1 MTDFDMQAFAQEVHA
16 NAVAKGFWPEGGRP
30 WGETISLIHSEL
42 SEALEEHRAR
52 RPRLWHAKEWRD
64 RYGFEGKG
72 CHEGLPTDGGKPEGW
87 AVELADAAIRIIDT
101 LAYEGLD
108 CRPDDDQIYI
118 DGLPERIAH
127 AHCRIS
133 EAWAHGMSDDGL
145 YLRLALSICLD
156 TIGPDW
162 PEILRAK
169 HGYNLGR
176 EPLHGK
182 AY

>member
-1 MTDFDMQAFAQEVHA
+1 MTDFDLQAFAQEVHA

-87 AVELADAAIRIIDT
+87 AVELADAAIRILDT

-108 CRPDDDQIYI
+108 CRPDDDPIYI
-118 DGLPERIAH
+118 DELPERIAH
-127 AHCRIS
+127 AHYRIS
-133 EAWAHGMSDDGL
+133 EAWAARGEG
-145 YLRLALSICLD
+145 LRLRQALSICLD
-156 TIGPDW
+156 AIGPDW
-162 PEILRAK
+162 PDILRAK
-169 HGYNLGR
+169 HSFNLAR
-176 EPLHGK
+176 ERLHGK